1 MISRMKFFNM
11 VQEYRIATGNDVS
24 RYAVNTSYLA
34 LLQNEKTALVKRM
47 EKVFCKNV
55 DNQDLRAFLIKK
67 PDADAAINRDTN
79 KPKRAFSQVDYLGQD
94 ILLEV
99 LDPDLNLPTKGA
111 TTKRAF
117 NEGKLYMVMD
127 CPRHG
132 TAMYRTSIG
141 TPKNGEGR
149 DHYHY
154 QKYCLLCKIGRQENQ
169 ERADDIRT
177 FLKNYLAFRERVNQS
192 AS

>member
-24 RYAVNTSYLA
+24 RYAANTSYLA
-34 LLQNEKTALVKRM
+34 LLQNEKTALVKCM

-79 KPKRAFSQVDYLGQD
+79 KPKRVFSQVDYLGQD

-141 TPKNGEGR
+141 TPKNGEGGSLS
-149 DHYHY
+149 
-154 QKYCLLCKIGRQENQ
+154 KYPYPGGCCN
-169 ERADDIRT
+169 
-177 FLKNYLAFRERVNQS
+177 
-192 AS
+192 